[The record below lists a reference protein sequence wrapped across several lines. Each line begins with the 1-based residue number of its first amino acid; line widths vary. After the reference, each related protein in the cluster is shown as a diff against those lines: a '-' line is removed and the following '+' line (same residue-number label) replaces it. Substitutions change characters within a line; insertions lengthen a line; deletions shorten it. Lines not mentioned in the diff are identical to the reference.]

1 MSKTDVSLE
10 SNEEKVSYGFGL
22 QFGQQLAERNNFE
35 GLSLD
40 ALFAGISTAYQAQ
53 ASAISEADLNDAY
66 ADVQEKIKAE
76 ADKKAGQLKGL
87 GETYL
92 VENAK
97 REGVQSTESGIQYE
111 VLSAAEGDK
120 PSPEQTV
127 RVHYHGT
134 HIDGQV
140 FDSSV
145 DRGEPAE
152 FGLTQVIPGWTEI
165 LQLMAVGS
173 KWRVT
178 IPYQLAYGEAGSP
191 PVIPGFAVLVF
202 EIELIAIV

>member
-1 MSKTDVSLE
+1 MSNTEVSLD
-10 SNEEKVSYGFGL
+10 SHEEKVSYGFGL

-35 GLSLD
+35 GLSLE
-40 ALFAGISTAYQAQ
+40 ALFAGIKTAFQAQ
-53 ASAISEADLNDAY
+53 PSLVSEEELNEAY
-66 ADVQEKIKAE
+66 GVVQEKIKAE
-76 ADKKAGQLKGL
+76 ADKKAQQLKGL

-92 VENAK
+92 AENLK
-97 REGVQSTESGIQYE
+97 RDGVLTTESGLQYE
-111 VLSAAEGDK
+111 ILNAGDGEK
-120 PSPEQTV
+120 PSREQTV

-145 DRGEPAE
+145 NRGEPAE

-165 LQLMAVGS
+165 LQLMPVGS

-191 PVIPGFAVLVF
+191 PVIPGYAVLVF